1 MSAILK
7 NCPFCGGEAKLY
19 PPTYAE
25 DNPSEIVGP
34 ACVNCH
40 DCCAAIVGTWE
51 DDAIEAWNRRDAAHL
66 ISAAPDLLDAL
77 RECQAA
83 LAMMVSPN
91 SIEQTTVANAFAAA
105 TAADVKARAAIAKAE
120 GRQP

>member
-1 MSAILK
+1 MHTPGPWRVKRID
-7 NCPFCGGEAKLY
+7 Y
-19 PPTYAE
+19 PRGMDVSFEVLAGREELVAQTIMRE
-25 DNPSEIVGP
+25 VGK
-34 ACVNCH
+34 
-40 DCCAAIVGTWE
+40 GWR
-51 DDAIEAWNRRDAAHL
+51 DDIIATDAANSKL